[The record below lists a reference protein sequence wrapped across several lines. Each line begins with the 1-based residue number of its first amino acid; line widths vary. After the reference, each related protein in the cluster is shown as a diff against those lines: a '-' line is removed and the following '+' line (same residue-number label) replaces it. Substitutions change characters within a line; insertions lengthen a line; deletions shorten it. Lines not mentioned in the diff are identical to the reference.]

1 MFLIYVCIYNEI
13 LFFIRI
19 LFIEISYPYCPRLL
33 QFLYPF
39 LKRFLNTI
47 EIFECFY
54 GQVNGNALSLCSVE
68 IEQILIGN
76 QQTFFFGKWTAW
88 TTVSPL
94 FLIPDMM
101 MSFGDH
107 GRAPRNLL
115 RGIAFD
121 AMTIS
126 YSVVFDGKDAFLSS
140 VTSTCGNTIIGR

>member
-1 MFLIYVCIYNEI
+1 MFLIYVCIGYNEI
-13 LFFIRI
+13 LFFIRV

-39 LKRFLNTI
+39 LKRFLNMI
-47 EIFECFY
+47 EIFKCFY
-54 GQVNGNALSLCSVE
+54 GQVNGNLVE

-88 TTVSPL
+88 TAVSPL
-94 FLIPDMM
+94 FLISDMM

-107 GRAPRNLL
+107 GRAPRNFL

-121 AMTIS
+121 AITIS
-126 YSVVFDGKDAFLSS
+126 YSVVFDGKDAFLSC
-140 VTSTCGNTIIGR
+140 VTSTSGNTIIGR

>member
-1 MFLIYVCIYNEI
+1 M
-13 LFFIRI
+13 
-19 LFIEISYPYCPRLL
+19 
-33 QFLYPF
+33 
-39 LKRFLNTI
+39 
-47 EIFECFY
+47 
-54 GQVNGNALSLCSVE
+54 
-68 IEQILIGN
+68 IGN

-107 GRAPRNLL
+107 GRAPRNFL

-126 YSVVFDGKDAFLSS
+126 YSVVFDGKDAFLSC
-140 VTSTCGNTIIGR
+140 VTSTSGNTIFGGLNKKGLIILYILNVEKNILILFFATLIPITYHCFVWTTCILLSKSRLI

>member
-1 MFLIYVCIYNEI
+1 METHLIH
-13 LFFIRI
+13 L
-19 LFIEISYPYCPRLL
+19 
-33 QFLYPF
+33 
-39 LKRFLNTI
+39 
-47 EIFECFY
+47 
-54 GQVNGNALSLCSVE
+54 LCSVE

-107 GRAPRNLL
+107 GRAPRNFL

-126 YSVVFDGKDAFLSS
+126 YSVVFDGKDAFLSC
-140 VTSTCGNTIIGR
+140 VTSPSGNTIFGGLNKMSCIILYISNVEKIIRFMYILILFFATLIPITYHCLVWTTCILLSKSKSI

>member
-1 MFLIYVCIYNEI
+1 MLLWVGQWK
-13 LFFIRI
+13 RI
-19 LFIEISYPYCPRLL
+19 
-33 QFLYPF
+33 
-39 LKRFLNTI
+39 
-47 EIFECFY
+47 
-54 GQVNGNALSLCSVE
+54 SVE

-107 GRAPRNLL
+107 GRAPRNFL

-126 YSVVFDGKDAFLSS
+126 YSVVFDGKDAFLSC
-140 VTSTCGNTIIGR
+140 VTSTSGNTIFGGLNKMSCIILYISNVEKISRIIH